1 MAFGPDDLVKDVSKI
16 SNGFQLSPNLLLEH
30 MSTSAFHKIL
40 GKWTP
45 QFPTAIAPWLSNGVF
60 SQNFPLLQMVQNL
73 QLSANGLMENLI
85 SQVGSQL
92 NIQSGLLNNVPLNK
106 LIDEAGH
113 VSGISTDISVQGF
126 TSNPLYIAKI
136 FKKYVKQLVQ

>member
-45 QFPTAIAPWLSNGVF
+45 QFPTAIAPWLRMVF
-60 SQNFPLLQMVQNL
+60 FR
-73 QLSANGLMENLI
+73 
-85 SQVGSQL
+85 
-92 NIQSGLLNNVPLNK
+92 
-106 LIDEAGH
+106 
-113 VSGISTDISVQGF
+113 
-126 TSNPLYIAKI
+126 KI
-136 FKKYVKQLVQ
+136 FHYYKWFKICN